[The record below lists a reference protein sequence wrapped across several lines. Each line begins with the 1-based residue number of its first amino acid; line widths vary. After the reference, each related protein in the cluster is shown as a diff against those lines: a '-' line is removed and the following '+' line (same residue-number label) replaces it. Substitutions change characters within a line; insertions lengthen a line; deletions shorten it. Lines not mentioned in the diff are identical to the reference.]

1 MKLIGECNLCG
12 ACCFTKYGAV
22 CENLEIL
29 TRPGLPNATRCRA
42 YAERYDGIGPAASRR
57 AYAERYDGMPIR
69 MIAKDGRRL
78 RGYYC
83 AKNSAAEAS
92 VIIEMGI
99 KRGVCSLR
107 RVDHADRIGRKQPGR
122 NRT

>member
-1 MKLIGECNLCG
+1 MMLTGECNQCG

-29 TRPGLPNATRCRA
+29 TRQGLPNATGA
-42 YAERYDGIGPAASRR
+42 ESTAERYDGL
-57 AYAERYDGMPIR
+57 PIR
-69 MIAKDGRRL
+69 MIAKDGRIL

-83 AKNSAAEAS
+83 AKNSPAEMS

-99 KRGVCSLR
+99 KKGVCSLTR
-107 RVDHADRIGRKQPGR
+107 
-122 NRT
+122 